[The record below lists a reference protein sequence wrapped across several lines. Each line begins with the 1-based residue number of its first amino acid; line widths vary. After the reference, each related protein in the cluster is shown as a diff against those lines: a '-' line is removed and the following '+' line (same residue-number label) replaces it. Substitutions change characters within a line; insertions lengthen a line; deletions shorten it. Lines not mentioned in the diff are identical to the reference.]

1 MTMLLYP
8 VIMCGGAGTRLWPA
22 SRPSRP
28 KQFIPLAGN
37 RSLFQDT
44 VLRVSAL
51 ADGGGTLIIVGGVA
65 HRGWIVEQL
74 EEIGVEAQV
83 LLEPEARDSAAAMAA
98 AAVWTQR
105 RDPDGINA
113 FVASDHHIPDDEAF
127 RASVRAAA
135 EEAAHDRIVTLGV
148 RPTEPSSAYGY
159 IRPDGEGLS
168 PVEAFVEKPDTE
180 TAARHV
186 AAGYL
191 WNSGNF
197 ITRAA
202 TLLDELRTHA
212 PAVEAA
218 ARAALPSGEARSIV
232 TLTSAFSAAPKIS
245 IDYAVMENTRRASVL
260 PVDFAWSDLGAWD
273 AIRAS
278 GEGDFGMHILEDAEG
293 CLVRAPEGV
302 IVAALGVR
310 NLAIVAERDAIL
322 VCDIDRA
329 QEVKRVVERIRATA
343 PQHLDFA
350 APPPET
356 LEDGAVRLAEWMR
369 LRALPLWATLGQSA
383 GGAFAESMT
392 LDGRAFASVRHVR
405 VQARQIQTFAEAGRL
420 GWTGPWRRCVN
431 LGLNRLFADYQRS
444 DGWFQSRLAADGS
457 PLGDEVLMRDQ
468 AMVLTALAAARSAGA
483 DHDDLDARAGAL
495 REALSA
501 RALANGALEEADAH
515 PWQSGVH
522 MRLIEAAL
530 AWETISDDPAWMT
543 LTDRL
548 TGLAH
553 STLIEPDGFVRE
565 RFSASWSPAENAED
579 RLIEPGRQFEWA
591 WLLARVAG
599 RRKDDGLR
607 AQALRLHDW
616 GCKGVTEGR
625 QQVVEALDETGAV
638 RSSRPR
644 LRPQT
649 ERLKA
654 SLVLSETA
662 IEGSRATL
670 LADAASAQRAV
681 WSFLTPDGLWHD
693 KLTASGGYIDEPAP
707 AGSLHHLM
715 SSLVQ
720 TTATAKSGGFRGGG
734 GLLLA

>member
-1 MTMLLYP
+1 MLYP

-44 VLRVSAL
+44 VLRVAGLAEHGGAL
-51 ADGGGTLIIVGGVA
+51 IVVGGIG

-83 LLEPEARDSAAAMAA
+83 LLEPEPRDSAAAMAA
-98 AAVWTQR
+98 AAVWTER
-105 RDPDGINA
+105 RDPNGINA

-127 RASVRAAA
+127 RTAVRTAAD
-135 EEAAHDRIVTLGV
+135 EAARDRIVTLGV
-148 RPTEPSSAYGY
+148 KPTEPTSAYGY
-159 IRPDGEGLS
+159 IRPEGEGLS
-168 PVEAFVEKPDTE
+168 PVGAFVEKPDAE

-218 ARAALPSGEARSIV
+218 ARAALPKDEARSII
-232 TLTSAFSAAPKIS
+232 TLTGAFSAAPKIS

-278 GEGDFGMHILEDAEG
+278 GEGDFSMHILEDADG

-310 NLAIVAERDAIL
+310 NLAIVAEPDAIL

-329 QEVKRVVERIRATA
+329 QEVKRVVERVRTTA
-343 PQHLDFA
+343 PQHLDFV

-356 LEDGAVRLAEWMR
+356 LEAGATRLAEWMR

-383 GGAFAESMT
+383 GGAFAEAMT
-392 LDGRAFASVRHVR
+392 LDGRAFASVRHLR

-420 GWTGPWRRCVN
+420 GWTGPWRRAVN
-431 LGLNRLFADYQRS
+431 LGLSRLFADYQRP
-444 DGWFQSRLAADGS
+444 DGWFRARLAADGS
-457 PLGDEVLMRDQ
+457 PLGDEVLIRDQ
-468 AMVLTALAAARSAGA
+468 AMVLTALAAARNAGA
-483 DHDDLDARAGAL
+483 DHDDIDTRAGAL
-495 REALSA
+495 REALTV
-501 RALANGALEEADAH
+501 RMLANGALEEAGEH
-515 PWQSGVH
+515 PWQAGVH
-522 MRLIEAAL
+522 MRLLEAAL
-530 AWETISDDPAWMT
+530 AWEEISDDPAWAA

-548 TGLAH
+548 TVLART
-553 STLIEPDGFVRE
+553 TLIDPQGYIRE
-565 RFSASWSPAENAED
+565 RFTATWTAAED
-579 RLIEPGRQFEWA
+579 GLIEPGRQFEWA
-591 WLLARVAG
+591 WLLARTAA
-599 RRKDDGLR
+599 RRKDEALR
-607 AQALRLHDW
+607 AEALRLHDR
-616 GCKGVTEGR
+616 GRTGVLEGR
-625 QQVVEALDETGAV
+625 QVAVEALDESGAV

-644 LRPQT
+644 LRPQA

-654 SLVLSETA
+654 ALVLSETA
-662 IEGSRATL
+662 VDGARAAL

-681 WSFLTPDGLWHD
+681 WSFLTPDGLWRD
-693 KLTASGGYIDEPAP
+693 KMTTEGGFIDEPAP

-715 SSLVQ
+715 ALLVQ
-720 TTATAKSGGFRGGG
+720 MAATARTGGLRGGG
-734 GLLLA
+734 VSPLA

>member
-1 MTMLLYP
+1 MLYP

-44 VLRVSAL
+44 VLRVAGL
-51 ADGGGTLIIVGGVA
+51 AEGGGALIVVGGVA
-65 HRGWIVEQL
+65 HRGWIVDQL
-74 EEIGVEAQV
+74 EEIGVQAQV
-83 LLEPEARDSAAAMAA
+83 LLEPEPRDSAAAMAA
-98 AAVWTQR
+98 AAVWTAR
-105 RDPDGINA
+105 RDPAGINA

-127 RASVRAAA
+127 RAAVSIAAK
-135 EEAAHDRIVTLGV
+135 EAAQDRIVTLGV
-148 RPTEPSSAYGY
+148 KPTGPSSAYGY
-159 IRPDGEGLS
+159 IRPDGPGLA

-197 ITRAA
+197 ITGAA

-218 ARAALPSGEARSIV
+218 ARAALPDDTRSII

-278 GEGDFGMHILEDAEG
+278 GEGDFGMHILEDADG

-329 QEVKRVVERIRATA
+329 QEVKRVVERVQTTA
-343 PQHLDFA
+343 PQHLDFI
-350 APPPET
+350 APPPEK

-369 LRALPLWATLGQSA
+369 LRALPLWSTLGQSA
-383 GGAFAESMT
+383 GGAFAEAMT
-392 LDGRAFASVRHVR
+392 LDGRAFASVRHLR

-420 GWTGPWRRCVN
+420 GWSGPWRRCVN
-431 LGLNRLFADYQRS
+431 LGLSRLFTDYQRP
-444 DGWFQSRLAADGS
+444 DGWFGARLAADGS
-457 PLGDEVLMRDQ
+457 PLGGEVLMRDQ
-468 AMVLTALAAARSAGA
+468 AMVLTALATARAAGA
-483 DHDDLDARAGAL
+483 DHDDLDDRAAAL

-501 RALANGALEEADAH
+501 RALPNGAIEEAAPH
-515 PWQSGVH
+515 PWQAGVH
-522 MRLIEAAL
+522 MRLLEAAL
-530 AWETISDDPAWMT
+530 AWEAVSDDPAWARMT
-543 LTDRL
+543 DQV
-548 TGLAH
+548 TGFAR
-553 STLIEPDGFVRE
+553 SALIGADGCVPE
-565 RFSASWSPAENAED
+565 RFTASWTPAED
-579 RLIEPGRQFEWA
+579 GPVEPGRQFEWA
-591 WLLARVAG
+591 WLLARVAS
-599 RRKDDGLR
+599 RRKNDEIM
-607 AQALRLHDW
+607 AQAMRLHDL
-616 GCKGVTEGR
+616 GRSGVMEGR
-625 QQVVEALDETGAV
+625 QMVVEALDRAGAV
-638 RSSRPR
+638 RSSRSR

-654 SLVLSETA
+654 ALALSETA
-662 IEGSRATL
+662 ADGARAAL
-670 LADAASAQRAV
+670 LTDAASAQRAV
-681 WSFLTPDGLWHD
+681 WAFLTADGLWRD
-693 KLTASGGYIDEPAP
+693 KMTADGGLIDEPAP

-715 SSLVQ
+715 ALLVQ
-720 TTATAKSGGFRGGG
+720 IAATANTGGLRGGG
-734 GLLLA
+734 ASPLS

>member
-1 MTMLLYP
+1 MTMRLYP

-44 VLRVSAL
+44 ALRVAGL
-51 ADGGGTLIIVGGVA
+51 AEGGGALIIVGGVA

-83 LLEPEARDSAAAMAA
+83 LLEPEPRDSAAAMAA
-98 AAVWTQR
+98 AAVWTER
-105 RDPDGINA
+105 CDPNGINA

-127 RASVRAAA
+127 RVAVRIAA
-135 EEAAHDRIVTLGV
+135 EEAARDRIVTLGV
-148 RPTEPSSAYGY
+148 KPTEPSSAYGY
-159 IRPDGEGLS
+159 IRPDGAGLAS
-168 PVEAFVEKPDTE
+168 VAAFVEKPDSE

-197 ITRAA
+197 IARAA

-218 ARAALPSGEARSIV
+218 ARAALPADEARTII

-273 AIRAS
+273 AISAS
-278 GEGDFGMHILEDAEG
+278 GEGDFGMHILEDADG

-343 PQHLDFA
+343 PQHLDFI
-350 APPPET
+350 APPPEP
-356 LEDGAVRLAEWMR
+356 LEDGTLRLAEWMR

-383 GGAFAESMT
+383 GGAFAEAMT
-392 LDGRAFASVRHVR
+392 LDGRPFASVRHLR

-420 GWTGPWRRCVN
+420 GWAGPWRRCVN
-431 LGLNRLFADYQRS
+431 LGLNRLFTDYHRP
-444 DGWFQSRLAADGS
+444 DDWYRSRLAADGS

-468 AMVLTALAAARSAGA
+468 AMVLTALAAARLAGA
-483 DHDDLDARAGAL
+483 DHDDLDARAEAL

-501 RALANGALEEADAH
+501 RGLANGALEEGGAH
-515 PWQSGVH
+515 PWQAGVH
-522 MRLIEAAL
+522 MRLLEAAL
-530 AWETISDDPAWMT
+530 AWEAASDDPAWAI
-543 LTDRL
+543 LTDQM
-548 TGLAH
+548 TTLARA
-553 STLIEPDGFVRE
+553 TLIDPQGFIRE
-565 RFSASWSPAENAED
+565 RFTASWTAPD
-579 RLIEPGRQFEWA
+579 DGLVEPGRQFEWA
-591 WLLARVAG
+591 WLLARVAA
-599 RRKDDGLR
+599 RRKDDALR
-607 AQALRLHDW
+607 LQALRLHAW
-616 GCKGVTEGR
+616 GCRGVTEGR
-625 QQVVEALDETGAV
+625 QQVVEALDEAGAV
-638 RSSRPR
+638 RRSRPR

-654 SLVLSETA
+654 ALVLSETA
-662 IEGSRATL
+662 VEGARAAL
-670 LADAASAQRAV
+670 LVDAASAQRAV
-681 WSFLTPDGLWHD
+681 WSFLTPDGLWRD
-693 KLTASGGYIDEPAP
+693 KMTAEGGFIDEPAP

-715 SSLVQ
+715 AVLVQ
-720 TTATAKSGGFRGGG
+720 AAATAKSGGLRGGG
-734 GLLLA
+734 GLPFA

>member
-1 MTMLLYP
+1 
-8 VIMCGGAGTRLWPA
+8 MCGGAGTRLWPA

-44 VLRVSAL
+44 VLRVAEL
-51 ADGGGTLIIVGGVA
+51 AEGGGALIVVGGVA
-65 HRGWIVEQL
+65 HRGWIVDQL
-74 EEIGVEAQV
+74 EEIGVQAQV
-83 LLEPEARDSAAAMAA
+83 LLEPEPRDSAAAMAA
-98 AAVWTQR
+98 AAVWTAR
-105 RDPDGINA
+105 RDPAGINA

-127 RASVRAAA
+127 RAAVSIAAQ
-135 EEAAHDRIVTLGV
+135 EAAQDRIVTLGV
-148 RPTEPSSAYGY
+148 KPTGPSSAYGY
-159 IRPDGEGLS
+159 IRPDGPGLA

-197 ITRAA
+197 ITGAA

-218 ARAALPSGEARSIV
+218 ARAALPDDTRSII

-310 NLAIVAERDAIL
+310 NLAIVAENDAIL

-329 QEVKRVVERIRATA
+329 QEVKRVVERVRTTA
-343 PQHLDFA
+343 PQHLDFII
-350 APPPET
+350 PPPEK

-369 LRALPLWATLGQSA
+369 LRALPLWSTLGQSA
-383 GGAFAESMT
+383 GGAFAEAMS
-392 LDGRAFASVRHVR
+392 LDGRAFASVRHLR

-420 GWTGPWRRCVN
+420 GWSGPWRRCVN
-431 LGLNRLFADYQRS
+431 LGLSRLFTDYQRP
-444 DGWFQSRLAADGS
+444 DGWFRTRLAADGS
-457 PLGDEVLMRDQ
+457 PLGDEVLVRDQ
-468 AMVLTALAAARSAGA
+468 AMVLTALATARAAGA
-483 DHDDLDARAGAL
+483 DHDDLDDRAAAL

-501 RALANGALEEADAH
+501 RALPNGAIEEAGPHA
-515 PWQSGVH
+515 WQAGVH
-522 MRLIEAAL
+522 MRLLEAAL
-530 AWETISDDPAWMT
+530 AWETVSDDPAWARMT
-543 LTDRL
+543 DQI
-548 TGLAH
+548 TGFAR
-553 STLIEPDGFVRE
+553 SVLIGADGSVPE
-565 RFSASWSPAENAED
+565 RFTASWTPAD
-579 RLIEPGRQFEWA
+579 DGPVEPGRQFEWA
-591 WLLARVAG
+591 WLLARVAS
-599 RRKDDGLR
+599 RRKNDEMR
-607 AQALRLHDW
+607 AQALRLHDV
-616 GCKGVTEGR
+616 GRSGVMEGR
-625 QQVVEALDETGAV
+625 QMVVEALDQAGAV

-654 SLVLSETA
+654 ALALSETA
-662 IEGSRATL
+662 AAGARATL
-670 LADAASAQRAV
+670 LTDAASAQRAV
-681 WSFLTPDGLWHD
+681 WSFLTADGLWRD
-693 KLTASGGYIDEPAP
+693 KLAADGGFVEEPVP

-715 SSLVQ
+715 AVVAQ
-720 TTATAKSGGFRGGG
+720 ICTTATQGGLRGGG
-734 GLLLA
+734 PLPLS

>member
-1 MTMLLYP
+1 MLYP

-44 VLRVSAL
+44 VLRVAGL
-51 ADGGGTLIIVGGVA
+51 AEGGGALIVVGGVA
-65 HRGWIVEQL
+65 HRGWIVDQL
-74 EEIGVEAQV
+74 EEIGVAAQV
-83 LLEPEARDSAAAMAA
+83 LLEPEPRDSAAAMAA
-98 AAVWTQR
+98 AAVWTTR
-105 RDPDGINA
+105 RDPAGINA

-127 RASVRAAA
+127 RAAVSIAAQ
-135 EEAAHDRIVTLGV
+135 EAAQDRIVTLGV
-148 RPTEPSSAYGY
+148 KPTAPSSAYGY
-159 IRPDGEGLS
+159 IRPDGPGLA

-197 ITRAA
+197 ITGAA

-218 ARAALPSGEARSIV
+218 ARAALPDDTRSII

-329 QEVKRVVERIRATA
+329 QEVKRVVERVRTTA
-343 PQHLDFA
+343 PQHLDFI
-350 APPPET
+350 APPPEK

-369 LRALPLWATLGQSA
+369 LRALPLWSTLGQSA
-383 GGAFAESMT
+383 GGAFAEAMT
-392 LDGRAFASVRHVR
+392 LDGRAFASVRHLR

-420 GWTGPWRRCVN
+420 GWSGPWRRCVN
-431 LGLNRLFADYQRS
+431 LGLSRLFTDYQRP
-444 DGWFQSRLAADGS
+444 DGWFRARLAADGS
-457 PLGDEVLMRDQ
+457 PLDDEVLMRDQ
-468 AMVLTALAAARSAGA
+468 AMVLAALATARAAGA
-483 DHDDLDARAGAL
+483 DHDDLDDRAAAL

-501 RALANGALEEADAH
+501 RALPNGAIEEAGPH
-515 PWQSGVH
+515 PRQAGVH
-522 MRLIEAAL
+522 MRLLEAAL
-530 AWETISDDPAWMT
+530 AWEAVSDDPAWAQMT
-543 LTDRL
+543 DQI
-548 TGLAH
+548 TGFVR
-553 STLIEPDGFVRE
+553 SVLIGFDGFVPE
-565 RFSASWSPAENAED
+565 RFTASWTPD
-579 RLIEPGRQFEWA
+579 DGGPVEPGRQFEWA

-599 RRKDDGLR
+599 RRKNDEIR
-607 AQALRLHDW
+607 AQALRLHDL
-616 GCKGVTEGR
+616 GRAGVMDGR
-625 QQVVEALDETGAV
+625 QMVVESLDRAGAV

-654 SLVLSETA
+654 ALALSETA
-662 IEGSRATL
+662 ADGARAAL
-670 LADAASAQRAV
+670 LTDAASAQRAV
-681 WSFLTPDGLWHD
+681 WLFLTADGLWRD
-693 KLTASGGYIDEPAP
+693 KMTADGGFIEEPAP

-715 SSLVQ
+715 ALLVQ
-720 TTATAKSGGFRGGG
+720 IAATAKTGGLRGGG
-734 GLLLA
+734 FPLS

>member
-1 MTMLLYP
+1 MLLYP

-44 VLRVSAL
+44 VLRVAAL
-51 ADGGGTLIIVGGVA
+51 AEGGGALIVVGGIG

-83 LLEPEARDSAAAMAA
+83 LLEPEPRDSAAAMAA
-98 AAVWTQR
+98 AAVWTER
-105 RDPDGINA
+105 RDPEGVNA
-113 FVASDHHIPDDEAF
+113 FVASDHHIPDDQAF
-127 RASVRAAA
+127 RSAVRTAAG
-135 EEAAHDRIVTLGV
+135 EAARGRIVTLGV
-148 RPTEPSSAYGY
+148 KPTEPSSAYGY
-159 IRPDGEGLS
+159 IRPDGAGLA

-197 ITRAA
+197 IARAA
-202 TLLDELRTHA
+202 TLLEELRTHA

-218 ARAALPSGEARSIV
+218 ARAALPADEARSII
-232 TLTSAFSAAPKIS
+232 TLSPAFSAAPKIS

-350 APPPET
+350 APPPER

-369 LRALPLWATLGQSA
+369 LRALPLWSTLGQSA
-383 GGAFAESMT
+383 GGVFAEAMT
-392 LDGRAFASVRHVR
+392 LDGRAFAGVRHVR

-420 GWTGPWRRCVN
+420 GWAGPWRRCVN
-431 LGLNRLFADYQRS
+431 LGLSRLFADFQGP
-444 DGWFQSRLAADGS
+444 DGWFRSRLAPDGA
-457 PLGDEVLMRDQ
+457 PLDDAILMRDQ
-468 AMVLTALAAARSAGA
+468 AMVLTALATARAAGA
-483 DHDDLDARAGAL
+483 DHDDLDSRAVVL
-495 REALSA
+495 REALA
-501 RALANGALEEADAH
+501 GRALPNGAIEEAGPH
-515 PWQSGVH
+515 PWQAGVH
-522 MRLIEAAL
+522 LRLLEAAL
-530 AWETISDDPAWMT
+530 AWEAARGDPAWRRMT
-543 LTDRL
+543 DQLTAL
-548 TGLAH
+548 VQ
-553 STLIEPDGFVRE
+553 STLIGADGFVPE
-565 RFSASWSPAENAED
+565 RFTASWTPVD
-579 RLIEPGRQFEWA
+579 DGPVEPGRQFEWA
-591 WLLARVAG
+591 WLLARAAH
-599 RRKDDGLR
+599 RRRDAAIR
-607 AQALRLHDW
+607 AQAQRLHDQARA
-616 GCKGVTEGR
+616 GVVEGR
-625 QQVVEALDETGAV
+625 QMVVESLDLGGAM
-638 RSSRPR
+638 RNSRPR

-654 SLVLSETA
+654 ALALSETA
-662 IEGSRATL
+662 VDGARAAL
-670 LADAASAQRAV
+670 LAEAASAQRAV
-681 WSFLTPDGLWHD
+681 WSFLTADGLWRD
-693 KLTASGGYIDEPAP
+693 KMTADGGFMDEPAP

-715 SSLVQ
+715 AALGQ
-720 TTATAKSGGFRGGG
+720 AGATAGAVGLRGIG
-734 GLLLA
+734 GLPLA